1 MPTAIQPKIYDPALA
16 DGDLQVRTEDA
27 YKLVKRLAREEG
39 LLVSPS
45 AAAAL
50 AGCFQVAKSL
60 PRGERV
66 VFVAVFAD
74 SGDKYLSERFWE
86 DY

>member
-1 MPTAIQPKIYDPALA
+1 M
-16 DGDLQVRTEDA
+16 
-27 YKLVKRLAREEG
+27 KRLAREEG

-50 AGCFQVAKSL
+50 AGCFQIAKSL
-60 PRGERV
+60 PRAEPAV
-66 VFVAVFAD
+66 MVTVFAD
-74 SGDKYLSERFWE
+74 SGEKYLSERFWE